1 MDLYI
6 LYECTYVFAFSSS
19 SKAASGK
26 RLGATAVGQKFAP
39 LYRP

>member
-6 LYECTYVFAFSSS
+6 LYECTYVFVFSSS
-19 SKAASGK
+19 FKAAPGK